1 MSPEDPDND
10 DPTGLRNRA
19 DATIAGWTAQEA
31 AEQQAKSGST
41 AYAGDGIVD
50 TSAGETPADEGNQ
63 SPQNPVPTEVQRTC
77 DVKLANIFGDE
88 NAVAAGSGFEPPNMP
103 GRENEFRGGPGG
115 HLNNAMHLYGSED
128 GYGEGSVYIPA
139 GGRYIGKNPY
149 SNEDSYMFYYSRLG
163 NARNVTLFTA
173 HVDNF
178 QAPRGVT
185 TGRTRIGDIGGEGG
199 RSPYNPKSPFN
210 KGPYIHAHL
219 AIHQGRG
226 YTGKRL
232 SFFNVFCK

>member
-1 MSPEDPDND
+1 LLPQKP
-10 DPTGLRNRA
+10 
-19 DATIAGWTAQEA
+19 AQKTP
-31 AEQQAKSGST
+31 EQQ
-41 AYAGDGIVD
+41 
-50 TSAGETPADEGNQ
+50 
-63 SPQNPVPTEVQRTC
+63 RC
-77 DVKLANIFGDE
+77 DDRLARIFGDD
-88 NAVAAGSGFEPPNMP
+88 NAVAAGSGFEPANMP
-103 GRENEFRGGPGG
+103 GQENQFRGGPNG

-128 GYGEGSVYIPA
+128 GYGEGPVFIPA

-149 SNEDSYMFYYSRLG
+149 STEDSYMFYYSQLG

-178 QAPRGVT
+178 SAPRGTT

-199 RSPYNPKSPFN
+199 RSPFNPNSPFN
-210 KGPYIHAHL
+210 QGPYIHAHL

-232 SFFNVFCK
+232 SFFNTFCK